1 LKLSSH
7 YLFCP
12 TGELIFNLSAVW
24 YNNNRNDLYGGQDMK
39 KIILGM
45 LLVFLPVISHGAG
58 YVIAD
63 YATGG
68 RIDAQSLGLE
78 MGAIFLS
85 PYHPNG
91 GAFSLGL
98 GISVADTDENP
109 PSYSDHLRKFNDGNE
124 EEVYASFGAEIVPA
138 FFGVAGVG
146 YASQDVVKF
155 DTEGRHSETDNNISW
170 MLGMRYILEGID
182 IGLGVHSRRGVMASL
197 GVAF

>member
-1 LKLSSH
+1 
-7 YLFCP
+7 
-12 TGELIFNLSAVW
+12 
-24 YNNNRNDLYGGQDMK
+24 MK

-45 LLVFLPVISHGAG
+45 LLVLLPVISYGAG

-63 YATGG
+63 YAVGG
-68 RIDAQSLGLE
+68 RIDAPSLGLE

-98 GISVADTDENP
+98 GISLADTDENP
-109 PSYSDHLRKFNDGNE
+109 PSFSDHPRKYNDGNE
-124 EEVYASFGAEIVPA
+124 QEIYASFGAEIVPA

-146 YASQDVVKF
+146 YATQDVVKP
-155 DTEGRHSETDNNISW
+155 GGSSQTDNNVSL

-182 IGLGVHSRRGVMASL
+182 IGLGFHSRRGVMASL

>member
-1 LKLSSH
+1 MKR
-7 YLFCP
+7 FF
-12 TGELIFNLSAVW
+12 LITL
-24 YNNNRNDLYGGQDMK
+24 M
-39 KIILGM
+39 I
-45 LLVFLPVISHGAG
+45 FLPMISHGAG

-98 GISVADTDENP
+98 GISVADTDEKP
-109 PSYSDHLRKFNDGNE
+109 PSKPQKKYNDGNE
-124 EEVYASFGAEIVPA
+124 EEVYLSFGGEMVPA
-138 FFGVAGVG
+138 FFAVAGVG
-146 YASQDVVKF
+146 YASQHIVKP
-155 DTEGRHSETDNNISW
+155 ESSSETDNNISW
-170 MLGMRYILEGID
+170 MLGMRYILEAID